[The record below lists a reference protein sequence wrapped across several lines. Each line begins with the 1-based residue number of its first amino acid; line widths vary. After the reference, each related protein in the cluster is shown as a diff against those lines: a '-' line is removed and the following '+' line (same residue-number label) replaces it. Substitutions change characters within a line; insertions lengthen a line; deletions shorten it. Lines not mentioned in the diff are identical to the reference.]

1 MRIQVDGLDQ
11 IPLPSVPSVADFTED
26 SGECDDFL
34 ALWIADDKREAL
46 HRSNSEPLKEAE
58 KPKIRKVLSQVL
70 DLLSSD
76 ADSDEEE
83 PVVSEQKEEP
93 KSLMARLTSSSLWPG
108 SWATKPLPESPPP
121 KEINDMM
128 GVDLV
133 EAEPVV
139 HSPRVA
145 TEDLMD
151 DLFMDI

>member
-1 MRIQVDGLDQ
+1 M
-11 IPLPSVPSVADFTED
+11 PSTPSVTDFTDD

-34 ALWIADDKREAL
+34 AMWIADDKREAL
-46 HRSNSEPLKEAE
+46 QRSHSEPLMKSE

-83 PVVSEQKEEP
+83 PIVSERKEEP
-93 KSLMARLTSSSLWPG
+93 KGLLARLTSSALWPG
-108 SWATKPLPESPPP
+108 SWATQPHPDSPPP

-133 EAEPVV
+133 EAEPVAYP
-139 HSPRVA
+139 PRVA
-145 TEDLMD
+145 KEDLLD
-151 DLFMDI
+151 DLFMDA